1 MRTSNI
7 EWDDKRT
14 ALLYKIILYICGA
27 IMAVITVYALSVSL
41 VEYLETGRVVVGE
54 VLVTSEFPIK
64 GLAKP
69 VSYLMLASVIGWY
82 CVTRLGERVTSKNSR
97 TSIALIE
104 LIAIAATVISLYE
117 LIYNFIVWN
126 ALITADLLRG
136 TLDIDKL
143 SMPYPNPNTPWSLV
157 FATKM
162 FLASLIISAHAWYLS
177 AKAYNERGKREN
189 NKDM

>member
-7 EWDDKRT
+7 EWDDKKT

-27 IMAVITVYALSVSL
+27 IMAIITFYTLYVSL
-41 VEYLETGRVVVGE
+41 TEYIETGRVVVGE
-54 VLVTSEFPIK
+54 VLVTTEFPIK

-82 CVTRLGERVTSKNSR
+82 CVTRLGEKVTRKNSKI
-97 TSIALIE
+97 SIALIE
-104 LIAIAATVISLYE
+104 LIAIVATVISLYE
-117 LIYNFIVWN
+117 LLYNFMVWN
-126 ALITADLLRG
+126 ALLTADLLRG

-143 SMPYPNPNTPWSLV
+143 SMPYPNKDTPWSLV

-177 AKAYNERGKREN
+177 AKAYRERDRQ
-189 NKDM
+189 

>member
-7 EWDDKRT
+7 AWDDKKT

-27 IMAVITVYALSVSL
+27 IMAIITIYALSVSL
-41 VEYLETGRVVVGE
+41 VEYLETGKVVVGE

-69 VSYLMLASVIGWY
+69 ISYLMLASVIGWY
-82 CVTRLGERVTSKNSR
+82 CVTRLGERVTRKNSR

-117 LIYNFIVWN
+117 LIYNFMVWN

-136 TLDIDKL
+136 TLDIDRL
-143 SMPYPNPNTPWSLV
+143 SMPYPSPNTPWSLV

-162 FLASLIISAHAWYLS
+162 FLAALIISAHAWYLS
-177 AKAYNERGKREN
+177 AKAYNERGKESDD
-189 NKDM
+189 KKT

>member
-27 IMAVITVYALSVSL
+27 IMAIITIYALSQSL
-41 VEYLETGRVVVGE
+41 IEYLETGKVVVGE
-54 VLVTSEFPIK
+54 ILVTSEFPIK

-82 CVTRLGERVTSKNSR
+82 CVTRLGERVTRKNSK

-117 LIYNFIVWN
+117 LMYNFMVWN

-136 TLDIDKL
+136 TLDIDRL
-143 SMPYPNPNTPWSLV
+143 SMPYPNPDTPWSLV

-162 FLASLIISAHAWYLS
+162 FLASLVISAHAWYLS
-177 AKAYNERGKREN
+177 AKAYNERSKN
-189 NKDM
+189 DNKT

>member
-1 MRTSNI
+1 MHISNI

-27 IMAVITVYALSVSL
+27 IMAIITIYALSISL
-41 VEYLETGRVVVGE
+41 VEYFNSGKIVVGE
-54 VLVTSEFPIK
+54 ILTTSEFPIK

-69 VSYLMLASVIGWY
+69 VSYLMLSSIVGWY
-82 CVTRLGERVTSKNSR
+82 CVTRLGERVTRNNSK

-104 LIAIAATVISLYE
+104 LISIVATVISLYE
-117 LIYNFIVWN
+117 LIYNFMIWN
-126 ALITADLLRG
+126 SLITVNMLKG
-136 TLDIDKL
+136 TIDIDKL
-143 SMPYPNPNTPWSLV
+143 SMPYPSQNTPWNLV

-177 AKAYNERGKREN
+177 AKAYNQRKSN
-189 NKDM
+189 NI